1 MESYF
6 CNCLNLIINV
16 KEKRE
21 VEGRK
26 LVLFDF
32 DENDPEMLDV
42 FFQDYLVDVVLSISG
57 IEFVS

>member
-1 MESYF
+1 M
-6 CNCLNLIINV
+6 NLIINV

-26 LVLFDF
+26 LVSFDF
-32 DENDPEMLDV
+32 DEDDPEMLDV
-42 FFQDYLVDVVLSISG
+42 FFQDYLLDVVLSISG

>member
-1 MESYF
+1 MESSF

-32 DENDPEMLDV
+32 DEDDPEMLDV
-42 FFQDYLVDVVLSISG
+42 FFQDYLLDVVLSISG

>member
-1 MESYF
+1 MENYF

-32 DENDPEMLDV
+32 DEDDPEMLDV
-42 FFQDYLVDVVLSISG
+42 FFQDYLLDVVLSISG